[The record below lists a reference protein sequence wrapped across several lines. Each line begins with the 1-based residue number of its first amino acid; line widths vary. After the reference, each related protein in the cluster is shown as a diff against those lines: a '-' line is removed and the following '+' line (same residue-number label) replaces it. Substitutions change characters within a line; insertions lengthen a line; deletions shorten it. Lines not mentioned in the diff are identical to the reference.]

1 MKSIVLRNIGI
12 GFVLLA
18 TLFVSVALKPSGE
31 IEQTEAIILDDLI
44 PKSFADWHEDPTPMP
59 VVSPDVQAAL
69 DMIYA
74 QTLSRVY
81 INEQG
86 ERVMLSIAYG
96 RSQSDSLAIH
106 LPEGCYQG
114 QGFGV
119 DKKISSDLVFAS
131 KAIPVAKLIATKGL
145 RVEPI
150 TYWITIGDKVV
161 NNAWDMKKAKLYY
174 TLKHEVPNGFLVR
187 ISSISS
193 QTLDAYKLQEEFAI
207 KMIEGVQPE
216 KRELLIGKEVKKSN
230 P

>member
-1 MKSIVLRNIGI
+1 MRSLLLRNISV

-18 TLFVSVALKPSGE
+18 TLLVSMLLKPSDKAEYIGPN
-31 IEQTEAIILDDLI
+31 IVLDELI
-44 PKSFADWHEDPTPMP
+44 PKSLDNWREDTTPMP

-74 QTLSRVY
+74 QTLSRTY

-86 ERVMLSIAYG
+86 DRVMLSIAYG

-119 DKKISSDLVFAS
+119 NKKLSTSLHISSQS
-131 KAIPVAKLIATKGL
+131 IPITRLIATKSL

-150 TYWITIGDKVV
+150 TYWIVIGDKVV
-161 NNAWDMKKAKLYY
+161 NNAWDMKKVKLQYA
-174 TLKHEVPNGFLVR
+174 LKREIPNGFLIRVSN
-187 ISSISS
+187 INPNAD
-193 QTLDAYKLQEEFAI
+193 QAYKLQQDFIE
-207 KMIEGVQPE
+207 KMIKNVRVDKKEM
-216 KRELLIGKEVKKSN
+216 LIGRR
-230 P
+230 